1 MRIKTFTGM
10 AFSIVNIVVGFVALA
25 PSSAAPLPEE
35 ARLTQ
40 AQVKLLQSLGV
51 RVAAPAY
58 VPAGFRLEKV
68 QAELARSTRV
78 GGIGYSL
85 IYQKYDSNSGKNLCF
100 AIEATNGGIGSLPNG
115 ESSYP
120 VKNPVL
126 GSSTIEYGRYSEVSN
141 PTLLGN
147 WMGGENG
154 PFYRFAGAGAFP
166 ALSRCENISPQEAVR
181 VSESLVYLP

>member
-1 MRIKTFTGM
+1 MRTKTLAGIG
-10 AFSIVNIVVGFVALA
+10 FSMLNIVAGCVAIA
-25 PSSAAPLPEE
+25 PCSAAPLPEE

-51 RVAAPAY
+51 RVAAPGY

-85 IYQKYDSNSGKNLCF
+85 IYQKYDSNSRKNLCF

-115 ESSYP
+115 ERSYP
-120 VKNPVL
+120 VKNPAL

-147 WMGGENG
+147 WLGGENG
-154 PFYRFAGAGAFP
+154 PFYRFAGAGAIP
-166 ALSRCENISPQEAVR
+166 ALSRCENISAQEAVR